1 MEVDYEL
8 LINSIFP
15 EKKDNEVVVV
25 PKPTGKETITLQ
37 KMFGGKRA
45 VRRLDQMEKL
55 NVNPNLNDSELK
67 SALKGSVIAIA
78 LFNTQQKAMTF
89 YFSDV
94 DVSVTQLDESKL
106 VDDSLQ
112 QILPPCNRD
121 ATSIAAVYDVVQLIG
136 EEEIAAM
143 IDEAQKTLKDDTYT
157 KSYVLRL
164 LFFSIKIL

>member
-78 LFNTQQKAMTF
+78 LFNTQ
-89 YFSDV
+89 
-94 DVSVTQLDESKL
+94 
-106 VDDSLQ
+106 
-112 QILPPCNRD
+112 
-121 ATSIAAVYDVVQLIG
+121 
-136 EEEIAAM
+136 
-143 IDEAQKTLKDDTYT
+143 
-157 KSYVLRL
+157 
-164 LFFSIKIL
+164 

>member
-1 MEVDYEL
+1 
-8 LINSIFP
+8 
-15 EKKDNEVVVV
+15 
-25 PKPTGKETITLQ
+25 
-37 KMFGGKRA
+37 
-45 VRRLDQMEKL
+45 
-55 NVNPNLNDSELK
+55 
-67 SALKGSVIAIA
+67 
-78 LFNTQQKAMTF
+78 MTF

-164 LFFSIKIL
+164 LFFFN